1 MHLLLNSLNLMPV
14 NHRRSQT
21 LRLGGLD
28 PLLPFPPLPFP
39 LLPPLPCPPL
49 PLEVGPLKSS

>member
-28 PLLPFPPLPFP
+28 PLLPFPPTSPSPSPSFP
-39 LLPPLPCPPL
+39 SP
-49 PLEVGPLKSS
+49 